1 MGGGKEQL
9 FINEIMAFI
18 AFLRPIFDGL
28 EATYH
33 NKKNRLIFG
42 YFALHSINFA
52 KIDVAPGKIEKYPPA
67 KSLFC

>member
-1 MGGGKEQL
+1 MKNYSLFQLDRGPDGGLRKMGGGKEQL

-33 NKKNRLIFG
+33 NKKIG
-42 YFALHSINFA
+42 
-52 KIDVAPGKIEKYPPA
+52 
-67 KSLFC
+67 